1 MRVTILDNQLDGH
14 YLRHYDGNTTKATTL
29 YACKVI
35 PPVEVEVG
43 TGIATGVGDGGGSPE
58 R

>member
-14 YLRHYDGNTTKATTL
+14 YLRHYHGNTTKATTFCV
-29 YACKVI
+29 CKII
-35 PPVEVEVG
+35 PPVEFEVG
-43 TGIATGVGDGGGSPE
+43 TGIATVVGDGGGTPE